1 MVEEASSEAARLGEK
16 SEAILSHEK
25 EEKGEV
31 AIAREEMHSCLE
43 KVT

>member
-16 SEAILSHEK
+16 RKVILPHEK
-25 EEKGEV
+25 EEEGEV
-31 AIAREEMHSCLE
+31 AIAREDMHSSLE